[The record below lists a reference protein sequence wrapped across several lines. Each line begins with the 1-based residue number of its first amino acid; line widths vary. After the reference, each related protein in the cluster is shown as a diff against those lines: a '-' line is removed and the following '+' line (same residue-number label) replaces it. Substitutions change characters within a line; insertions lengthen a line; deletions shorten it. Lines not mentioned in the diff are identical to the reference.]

1 MTQEHAAQLLER
13 FYAGTSS
20 VDEERALRD
29 FLTSEACPPAWT
41 ADREVVLAMSVPEEV
56 EVPEGLE
63 ARIAARLRPRRR
75 PHFYLTHRLSAVAGI
90 VAAAAAVFVCIYVW
104 HRPSPTVYADT
115 CTTPQQA
122 AIEVCNTLVY
132 VSEDLARGLESEEEL
147 GGPCP

>member
-1 MTQEHAAQLLER
+1 MTKEHAAQLLER
-13 FYAGTSS
+13 FYAGTTT
-20 VDEERALRD
+20 VDEERALRE
-29 FLTSEACPPAWT
+29 FLTSEACAEAWR
-41 ADREVVLAMSVPEEV
+41 ADREVVLAMSTPVEA

-75 PHFYLTHRLSAVAGI
+75 PHFFLAHRFPAVTGL
-90 VAAAAAVFVCIYVW
+90 VAAAAAIFVCIYVW

-122 AIEVCNTLVY
+122 AVEVCNTLIY
-132 VSEDLARGLESEEEL
+132 VSENLSMGLEAEDEL